1 MKSAASAPNLATA
14 ERPGG
19 YDPRA
24 RGTHSEGSR
33 DTSPPATSRD
43 TSEADDGDSARAR
56 LLEAY
61 YHSAL
66 SH

>member
-1 MKSAASAPNLATA
+1 MKTTSSAPHLATD

-19 YDPRA
+19 DEPRA
-24 RGTHSEGSR
+24 CKNHSEGSR

>member
-1 MKSAASAPNLATA
+1 MKTTSSAPNLATA
-14 ERPGG
+14 ERPGE
-19 YDPRA
+19 DEP
-24 RGTHSEGSR
+24 GTFENHSEGSR

-43 TSEADDGDSARAR
+43 TSEADEGDSACAR

-61 YHSAL
+61 RCTAL